1 MYLKI
6 FFSVTSKW
14 TGDWNDSLSLPLR
27 SLWCCSSST
36 HSTPSVTSWWSLLTT
51 WSRSAPGSSSPTWTA
66 TSCTPSSSSE
76 WTTARPGWGDTS
88 VSDVCPTLGP
98 YIPYIRPTQPNPRPL
113 PPLLWERCTLFVWP
127 QQTDWTGRTSR
138 RQRSLTMGNVHFS
151 KLFLQLEDI

>member
-6 FFSVTSKW
+6 FFSVRSKW

-98 YIPYIRPTQPNPRPL
+98 YIPYIRPTQPKPPPAPPSL
-113 PPLLWERCTLFVWP
+113 PPAFMRTMHLVCLAPANGLNWEDVTETEV
-127 QQTDWTGRTSR
+127 TDDGKRA
-138 RQRSLTMGNVHFS
+138 F
-151 KLFLQLEDI
+151 